1 MNTPEIQNEVG
12 ESTLTKFIPG
22 MKQKPRRP
30 TTIVGATASLQQNID
45 DLKYVNQL
53 RSTAATEKAE
63 EIDRLTQEK
72 ADDEKEATGAG
83 KLATK
88 LENFLFGND

>member
-30 TTIVGATASLQQNID
+30 TTIAGATASLQQNID